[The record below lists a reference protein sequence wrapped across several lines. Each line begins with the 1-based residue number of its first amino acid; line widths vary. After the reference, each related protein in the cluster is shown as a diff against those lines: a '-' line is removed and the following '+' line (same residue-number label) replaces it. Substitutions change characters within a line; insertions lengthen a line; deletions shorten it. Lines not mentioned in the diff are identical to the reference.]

1 MKKIILIFSIIVT
14 FLGIFLTALPAL
26 VRITGLANPLKKH
39 LVNSLVSGK
48 PYSLN
53 LDDFR
58 IGLGTLELKNVAV
71 KAKDHRYDL
80 GVRSIQFG
88 FNISKLIVNF
98 ATPIKALQSVTLIK
112 PYLIIRQNS
121 NSPGPAQK
129 TTWANV
135 QEILQKINQKQAIK
149 IFRIEQGK
157 IVYERKDG
165 RRLILGKNLNG
176 ILRSD
181 NFSQIDLSLGGQ
193 LFSDQT
199 DQAQISGRV
208 NLQEQTLRLLC
219 KFQQYEL
226 ARSTIRH
233 FSGEFKPISGTIKG
247 WMLLENR
254 HFNPDSL
261 RLNGEL
267 IFSDLVVRKGDE
279 MVQSANFKV
288 IFSNN
293 RVTVD
298 SLTARF
304 ASASVVGK
312 AWIDDIFHPHI
323 FIDWDLKNFVPGA
336 FFQTVKQKW
345 YGRVPVDGH
354 LSADLDLPKHEGK
367 LFLSNGKIRL
377 AKGRILENVRSKVL
391 IYPDSIRMAEFSA
404 RMNSANRLT
413 VHGLFKKSDQT
424 VRLSAQIRH
433 YTATHKIF
441 DRLSQKVHE
450 VNLQLNYALASNK
463 IDGTWK
469 YALKDSSTS
478 LFGMQGKITGNKNS
492 LDIALTRSTDKHF
505 KAEMRLV
512 HLESRPFIQK
522 AAIRNFPF
530 EQFTS
535 APFLL
540 PLLQRIN
547 SDFEISG
554 PLNRLK
560 VHVLFA
566 DEENPKN
573 RSELLATLTNLLNGT
588 RSLVGLVR
596 IKNISGNTA
605 IKFGEDF
612 LRGDFRFQDQIKGNL
627 SIDLSQERYLNG
639 ELQFSNFNVVQALS
653 DSVVPDNFR
662 FLGTLNGKVQLSG
675 DLNNP
680 TVTADL
686 SGDRFVFH
694 DVGYYQAGLR
704 LKADK
709 DSLIIDST
717 YIAMNN
723 LPVFQGKARVLF
735 SRKYVE
741 GAFSGRNVDLEQ
753 IMSSIAPNK
762 FTLTGLADYTLNIVG
777 PLSKPRLDLD
787 LRVEGGVL
795 DRVAFDELKLHVQ
808 NEYLNGGDLFSGKN
822 QILNIDRISLLK
834 KNKFELN
841 GLGQVPLYS
850 SGKID
855 LYLNFKGDLF
865 SIIPLYQPFFRKG
878 ISDVDLH
885 LALGGTPARLKLSSG
900 YLLINQ
906 GELWLKK
913 VVPHIRNITGVIEKK
928 SQSNQVNLINITAE
942 SGGEKLTINSVRNVK
957 LADGT
962 RLHPWYFK
970 GIDLDF
976 GVLKMETTGRGVQV
990 HIPNLMLPKYD
1001 GRLALS
1007 GMRPGESFY
1016 FAGPVR
1022 HPLLHG
1028 KITVYDTRLTFP
1040 FIEDESPVSGP
1051 NPVIEFLTNINWD
1064 ILVVSGEDVVYTR
1077 DIPAYIDNVNT
1088 ELFVDESSPGLHF
1101 KGILS
1106 NNTFRVSGKVSSS
1119 RGRLEYLDQTFRVD
1133 HFQAEFTENSL
1144 YPFISG
1150 QAWTTIRDSIGAVP
1164 KTIYLKLYA
1173 VDPETRQEK
1182 QQGSLEN
1189 FKFKLVSADPQIG
1202 EDQERVLSYLGF
1214 SVGNLREKATSVGG
1228 AVTEKYIFRP
1238 LFRPIE
1244 RAIEKSLG
1252 IDFVRI
1258 NSNIAKNLFFTSIG
1272 YGSKSLGKNQPL
1284 INPFNSPIP
1293 YLFLIQ
1299 SSEVTLGKYLTQN
1312 LYLSYTGQLVSVYDK
1327 TKPTFDVNHSF
1338 GIEYRFLRNI
1348 LLEFEYDRELMGY
1361 YKVPNQK
1368 QYLEDFKI
1376 RLRHSF
1382 TF

>member
-14 FLGIFLTALPAL
+14 FLGIFLTALPSL
-26 VRITGLANPLKKH
+26 LRVTGLANPLKKH
-39 LVNSLVSGK
+39 LVTSLVNGK

-71 KAKDHRYDL
+71 KARDHRYDL
-80 GVRSIQFG
+80 GVQIIRFG
-88 FNISKLIVNF
+88 FNISRLIVHF
-98 ATPIKALQSVTLIK
+98 STPVKALQSVTLIK
-112 PYLIIRQNS
+112 PYLIIRQKANS
-121 NSPGPAQK
+121 LGPEQK
-129 TTWANV
+129 PAWANV

-149 IFRIEQGK
+149 IFRIEQGE
-157 IVYERKDG
+157 IVYEQKDG
-165 RRLILGKNLNG
+165 RRLILGKNLDG

-208 NLQEQTLRLLC
+208 NLQEQKFRFLC

-226 ARSTIRH
+226 AKSTIRH
-233 FSGEFKPISGTIKG
+233 FSGEFKPVSGTIKG
-247 WMLLENR
+247 WMLLEDR
-254 HFNPDSL
+254 HFDPDSL

-267 IFSDLVVRKGDE
+267 TFSDLVVRKGNE
-279 MVQSANFKV
+279 IVQSANFKMV
-288 IFSNN
+288 FSDN
-293 RVTVD
+293 RVTID

-304 ASASVVGK
+304 ASASIAGK
-312 AWIDDIFHPHI
+312 AWVDNVFHPHV
-323 FIDWDLKNFVPGA
+323 FIDWDLKNFVPGS

-345 YGRVPVDGH
+345 YGRIPVDGH
-354 LSADLDLPKHEGK
+354 LSADFDLPKNKGK
-367 LFLSNGKIRL
+367 LSLVNGKIRL
-377 AKGRILENVRSKVL
+377 AKEKILENVRSKVL
-391 IYPDSIRMAEFSA
+391 IYPDSIRIAEFSA
-404 RMNSANRLT
+404 RMNPANRLI
-413 VHGLFKKSDQT
+413 VHGLFKKRNQSIHLFA
-424 VRLSAQIRH
+424 RIRH

-450 VNLQLNYALASNK
+450 VNLRLNYAFTSNK

-469 YALKDSSTS
+469 YALKDSSAA
-478 LFGMQGKITGNKNS
+478 LFAMQGNITGNRNS
-492 LDIALTRSTDKHF
+492 LDIVLAHSTDKHF
-505 KAEMRLV
+505 KAEVRFV

-530 EQFTS
+530 EQITS

-547 SDFEISG
+547 SEFELSG

-560 VHVLFA
+560 VHVLFT

-573 RSELLATLTNLLNGT
+573 QSELLATLSNLLNGT

-612 LRGDFRFQDQIKGNL
+612 LQGNFRFQDQIKGNL
-627 SIDLSQERYLNG
+627 SIDLSKERYLNG
-639 ELQFSNFNVVQALS
+639 ELQFRNFNVVQALS
-653 DSVVPDNFR
+653 DSVVRDNFR

-709 DSLIIDST
+709 DSLIVDSA

-735 SRKYVE
+735 SGKNVE
-741 GAFSGRNVDLEQ
+741 GVFSGHNVDLEQ
-753 IMSSIAPNK
+753 IMSSIASNK
-762 FTLTGLADYTLNIVG
+762 FTLTGLADYTLHVSG
-777 PLSKPRLDLD
+777 ALSRPQLDLN
-787 LRVEGGVL
+787 LRVGNGVL

-808 NEYLNGGDLFSGKN
+808 NEYLNGGNLFSGKN
-822 QILNIDRISLLK
+822 QILNIDQIRLLK
-834 KNKFELN
+834 NNKFELN

-850 SGKID
+850 SGDID

-885 LALGGTPARLKLSSG
+885 LALGGTPERLRLSSG

-942 SGGEKLTINSVRNVK
+942 SGGEKLTINTVRNVT

-1007 GMRPGESFY
+1007 GMKPGESFY

-1028 KITVYDTRLTFP
+1028 KITVYDTRMTFP
-1040 FIEDESPVSGP
+1040 FIESGSPTSGP
-1051 NPVIEFLTNINWD
+1051 NPVIEFLTNIDWD
-1064 ILVVSGEDVVYTR
+1064 VLVVSGEDVVYTR

-1272 YGSKSLGKNQPL
+1272 YGSKNFGKNQPL

-1327 TKPTFDVNHSF
+1327 TKPTFDINHSF